1 MNPADRQS
9 KTVPMFLVL
18 ALVLFVGNAT
28 ARASLYQYDFSFDAL
43 DLAGWGYFPPDDFSF
58 LSPALIGPTWLPGS
72 PYIGSVTFAPPAE
85 LNGFEFDMMYNGGA
99 LFTPEGLL
107 RGVTF
112 ATEWDLAAEIGS
124 VSELQVMIF
133 FDPGGYGPGTYA
145 SDGFGRGI
153 TNAPGGVS
161 FFYTTGTLTITDVP
175 AIPVPGA
182 ALLGTIGLM
191 SLAGWRLRRST
202 C

>member
-1 MNPADRQS
+1 MNPANRQS
-9 KTVPMFLVL
+9 KNVPMFLAL
-18 ALVLFVGNAT
+18 ALALFVGNAT
-28 ARASLYQYDFSFDAL
+28 ARASSYQYDFSFDAL
-43 DLAGWGYFPPDDFSF
+43 DLAGWGHFPADDFSF

-72 PYIGSVTFAPPAE
+72 PYIDSVTFAPPAE
-85 LNGFEFDMMYNGGA
+85 LNGFEFDMVYNGGA
-99 LFTPEGLL
+99 YFAPEGLL

-112 ATEWDLAAEIGS
+112 ATEWDWEAEIGS
-124 VSELQVMIF
+124 VSVLRVTIF

-145 SDGFGRGI
+145 SDVFGRGI
-153 TNAPGGVS
+153 TTAPSGVE
-161 FFYTTGTLTITDVP
+161 FCYTTGTLTITDVP